1 MKKLA
6 LALVSALLLSGCPKP
21 TPHPHPVEPTDTAS
35 CHDAC
40 VKLRSIG
47 CEEGET
53 LPRAYCSDGSNSK
66 AGKCGDGSDAQ
77 DLTCELFCQTT
88 QTSGH
93 ALKPSCIVS
102 KVEKCADIQPKCNEK

>member
-1 MKKLA
+1 MKNLYFFLA
-6 LALVSALLLSGCPKP
+6 LSLLLAGCPKP

-53 LPRAYCSDGSNSK
+53 LPKAYCSDGSNSK

-77 DLTCELFCQTT
+77 DLTCELFCTTT
-88 QTSGH
+88 QQGGH
-93 ALKPSCIVS
+93 ALKPSCVVQKVS
-102 KVEKCADIQPKCNEK
+102 KCADIQTQCNEK